1 MKYHIKNHYCKKLF
15 TISAAGFA
23 LYIGGMSVGAHAN
36 GLGVD
41 PISSAPLSA
50 PSSSASSAVAGH
62 PDWPALPAP
71 LETMVAQGAQ
81 IRYLG
86 RQYALDGWVTI
97 KDGQEQYFY
106 VTADGQ
112 ALLMGILF
120 NNKGDVVTLQQINA
134 LRDKEGPALD
144 RLAGYAAP
152 PPQEKYQERAAAAQN
167 SANMTGGATG
177 TNPQDILK
185 NAAKSKAEQ
194 FYMAAESANWVEI
207 GQKSAPI
214 IYMFMDTECVHC
226 HDFLNDFRKSGF
238 IEKGLVRLRLIP
250 VGVINEKSAPEA
262 AMLLASPDP
271 QKALYAHLDGNPT
284 ALSATAQTNIQGV
297 DRNLAILQDWKI
309 DSTPLSVYKDMNG
322 KIKILQGRPKDIKN
336 LVAELR

>member
-1 MKYHIKNHYCKKLF
+1 MKYHYCKRLL

-23 LYIGGMSVGAHAN
+23 LYIGGVSAGAVAGGMSA
-36 GLGVD
+36 D
-41 PISSAPLSA
+41 PISSTTAQA
-50 PSSSASSAVAGH
+50 SSSTVAGH
-62 PDWPALPAP
+62 PDWPPLPAP

-86 RQYALDGWVTI
+86 RQFALDGWVTI

-152 PPQEKYQERAAAAQN
+152 PPQEKYQEQAAAAQN
-167 SANMTGGATG
+167 SANMTGGTTG
-177 TNPQDILK
+177 SNPQDILK

-207 GQKSAPI
+207 GQKSAPLV
-214 IYMFMDTECVHC
+214 YMFMDTECVHC
-226 HDFLNDFRKSGF
+226 HDFLNDFRKSGYLD
-238 IEKGLVRLRLIP
+238 KGMVRLRLIP

-271 QKALYAHLDGNPT
+271 QKALYDHLDGNPA

-322 KIKILQGRPKDIKN
+322 KIKILQGRPKDVKN

>member
-1 MKYHIKNHYCKKLF
+1 MKYHYYKRLL

-23 LYIGGMSVGAHAN
+23 LYIGGMSAGAEA
-36 GLGVD
+36 GGMSAD
-41 PISSAPLSA
+41 PISSVPGASGDAALGHN
-50 PSSSASSAVAGH
+50 SASALAGH
-62 PDWPALPAP
+62 PDWPPLPAP

-86 RQYALDGWVTI
+86 RQFALDGWVTI

-144 RLAGYAAP
+144 RLAGYAVP
-152 PPQEKYQERAAAAQN
+152 PPGEKAASSQN
-167 SANMTGGATG
+167 SANMTGGAETVG

-194 FYMAAESANWVEI
+194 FYLAAESANWVEI
-207 GQKSAPI
+207 GQKSAPLV
-214 IYMFMDTECVHC
+214 YMFMDTECAHC
-226 HDFLNDFRKSGF
+226 HDFLNDFRKSGY
-238 IEKGLVRLRLIP
+238 IDKGMVRLRLIP

-271 QKALYAHLDGNPT
+271 QKALYDHLDGNPT